1 MKYTIKFKLTWLKF
15 EDKLE
20 YNKMNNLK
28 LSLLINLIKI
38 LLTFK
43 FSFLFGFIFLIE
55 FSVYWF

>member
-1 MKYTIKFKLTWLKF
+1 MKYTIKFKLAWLKF

-28 LSLLINLIKI
+28 LSLLISLIKM

-55 FSVYWF
+55 FSVY